1 VSSGAL
7 DTTVADWRETAR
19 GFGAVVCAST
29 ADFNAPLWTNK
40 QHLMSRIAAE
50 IPVLYVESLGL
61 RRPRPTRR
69 DAVRVARRLSG
80 VTGRRPSSGIEG
92 LEVAS
97 PLVLP
102 YHGLRA
108 ARAVN
113 GRLLASGLGR
123 KIAQLPR
130 PRLLWAYS
138 PAVIDELD
146 LSFFDR
152 ILYHAVDD
160 LGSVPGVPGGVAL
173 LEARLARRADAVV
186 ASADRL
192 ASRLARFNPNTHL
205 VGNVAD
211 VDHFAAAL
219 RSPDEPSDVSILPR
233 PRAIF
238 VGALSDHKVDWPL
251 VVEIVEKLPEWSF
264 IVIGPPG
271 EEASTEGWR
280 RAAKLPNCRFLGHR
294 SYAELPSYLAAADV
308 GLIPYRLTDHTSGIW
323 PLKLVEYLA
332 AGLGVVATPLEAL
345 RTRTELPVSLCPDSG
360 AFAAAIEAVDR
371 SEPARRARSLSV
383 ADRSWDRLLDRIYS
397 VIPAGAVDE

>member
-1 VSSGAL
+1 MRGVTQ
-7 DTTVADWRETAR
+7 TTVADWQEMAR

-29 ADFNAPLWTNK
+29 ADFDAPLWTNK
-40 QHLMSRIAAE
+40 QHLMSRVASE

-69 DAVRVARRLSG
+69 DALRVACRVRAATGRQPGSG
-80 VTGRRPSSGIEG
+80 VEG
-92 LEVAS
+92 LEIAS

-113 GRLLASGLGR
+113 GHLLASGLGR
-123 KIAQLPR
+123 RVPELPR

-146 LSFFDR
+146 LSLFDR

-160 LGSVPGVPGGVAL
+160 LGSVPGVPGVVAL

-192 ASRLARFNPNTHL
+192 ASRLSRFNPNTHL

-211 VDHFAAAL
+211 VDHFAVAL
-219 RSPDEPSDVSILPR
+219 RSPYEPPDVSMLAR

-251 VVEIVEKLPEWSF
+251 VVEIAARLPDWSF

-271 EEASTEGWR
+271 EETSMEGWR
-280 RAAKLPNCRFLGHR
+280 RAAELPICHVLGSR
-294 SYAELPSYLAAADV
+294 SYAELPSYLASADV
-308 GLIPYRLTDHTSGIW
+308 GLIPYRLTEHTSGIW

-332 AGLGVVATPLEAL
+332 AGLGVVATPLDAL
-345 RTRTELPVSLCPDSG
+345 RTRVELPVALCADST
-360 AFAAAIEAVDR
+360 AFAEAIRAVDR
-371 SEPARRARSLSV
+371 GARARHARSLSV
-383 ADRSWDRLLDRIYS
+383 VDRSWESLLDRIFS
-397 VIPAGAVDE
+397 VIPAGAAG

>member
-1 VSSGAL
+1 VSNGVTE
-7 DTTVADWRETAR
+7 TTFPDWHETAGR
-19 GFGAVVCAST
+19 FGSVVCAST

-50 IPVLYVESLGL
+50 IPVLYLESLGL
-61 RRPRPTRR
+61 RRPRLTRR
-69 DAVRVARRLSG
+69 DALRIARR
-80 VTGRRPSSGIEG
+80 VRAATGRRPGSEIEG
-92 LEVAS
+92 LEIAS

-102 YHGLRA
+102 FHGLRP

-113 GRLLASGLGR
+113 SRLLASRLGR
-123 KIAQLPR
+123 RIAELPR

-146 LSFFDR
+146 LSLFDR

-160 LGSVPGVPGGVAL
+160 LGSVPGVPGVVAL
-173 LEARLARRADAVV
+173 LEARLARRADSVV

-219 RSPDEPSDVSILPR
+219 RSPDEPLDVSMLPR
-233 PRAIF
+233 PRAVF

-251 VVEIVEKLPEWSF
+251 VAEIAASLPEWSF

-271 EEASTEGWR
+271 EETSTEGWR
-280 RAAKLPNCRFLGHR
+280 RAAELRNCHFLGYR
-294 SYAELPSYLAAADV
+294 SYAELPAYLAAADV
-308 GLIPYRLTDHTSGIW
+308 GLIPYRLTEHTSAIW

-332 AGLGVVATPLEAL
+332 AGLGVVATPLDAL
-345 RTRTELPVSLCPDSG
+345 RTRDGLPVALRADAST
-360 AFAAAIEAVDR
+360 FAEAVEAVDR
-371 SEPARRARSLSV
+371 GAQARHARSRLV
-383 ADRSWDRLLDRIYS
+383 TDRSWDRLLDRIFS
-397 VIPAGAVDE
+397 VIPPGASR